1 MGLPRTPSQTVGP
14 YLALGLSWEDGPE
27 VVPDGTPASIWIRG
41 HLLDGNGTPVP
52 DGLVETWQADEN
64 GRFAHPEARTRGET
78 SFRGFGRC
86 PTDTEG
92 RFAIRT
98 VKPGTIP
105 GPDGGL
111 QAPHIDV
118 SVFARGILT
127 RLVTRIYFADEAEA
141 NEADPALRSVPDAM
155 RRRTLLASRAG
166 DGYEWDI
173 HLQGPDE
180 TVFFD
185 V

>member
-1 MGLPRTPSQTVGP
+1 MDLPRTPSQTVGP
-14 YLALGLSWEDGPE
+14 YLALGLTWEDGPE
-27 VVPDGTPASIWIRG
+27 VVPDGTPGSIWIRG
-41 HLLDGNGTPVP
+41 RLLDGNGTPVP
-52 DGLVETWQADEN
+52 DGLIETWQADEN
-64 GRFAHPEARTRGET
+64 GRFAHPEARARDET

-86 PTDTEG
+86 PTDPEG
-92 RFAIRT
+92 QFAIRT
-98 VKPGTIP
+98 VKPGAVP
-105 GPDGGL
+105 GPDGGP

-127 RLVTRIYFADEAEA
+127 RLVTRIYFADEVAA
-141 NEADPALRSVPDAM
+141 NDHDPVLRSLPDAM
-155 RRRTLLASRAG
+155 RRRTLLATRAG
-166 DGYEWDI
+166 DGYAWDI

>member
-1 MGLPRTPSQTVGP
+1 MALSRTPSQTVGP
-14 YLALGLSWEDGPE
+14 YLALGLTWEDGPE
-27 VVPDGTPASIWIRG
+27 VVPDGTPGSIWIRG
-41 HLLDGNGTPVP
+41 RLLDGNGTPVP

-64 GRFAHPEARTRGET
+64 GRFAHPERVRGET

-86 PTDTEG
+86 PTDPEG

-98 VKPGTIP
+98 VKPGVVP
-105 GPDGGL
+105 APDCGP

-127 RLVTRIYFADEAEA
+127 RLVTRIYFADEVAA
-141 NEADPALRSVPDAM
+141 NDSDPVLLSLPDPA
-155 RRRTLLASRAG
+155 RRRTLLANRAG
-166 DGYEWDI
+166 DGYAWDI
-173 HLQGPDE
+173 RLQGPDE
-180 TVFFD
+180 TIFFD

>member
-1 MGLPRTPSQTVGP
+1 MRSN
-14 YLALGLSWEDGPE
+14 W
-27 VVPDGTPASIWIRG
+27 
-41 HLLDGNGTPVP
+41 
-52 DGLVETWQADEN
+52 
-64 GRFAHPEARTRGET
+64 
-78 SFRGFGRC
+78 
-86 PTDTEG
+86 
-92 RFAIRT
+92 T